1 MRDIEHRLE
10 ERNITLSLT
19 DAAKKFIADESYDP
33 AYGARPVKRFLQRSV
48 ETELAGEIIRGAVKD
63 GDSVVIDSDG
73 SKLSFQ
79 TK

>member
-1 MRDIEHRLE
+1 MTRHTAQTGQNDSAEH
-10 ERNITLSLT
+10 
-19 DAAKKFIADESYDP
+19 
-33 AYGARPVKRFLQRSV
+33 V